1 MYDKIIVY
9 YIFKINIMTESFI
22 LSESTEETNTL
33 SEIQEHAQHIIDSN
47 DQLQWHVKAEWFTK
61 ESDWII
67 TYISSTWDTS
77 FSIITVMI
85 LLYQQD
91 TNNSWD
97 GLVGNDIKELQQA
110 RTQIIKSMEWKDL
123 PIWKTIILSEDQTT
137 EILWLSIEW
146 IPISKY

>member
-47 DQLQWHVKAEWFTK
+47 DR
-61 ESDWII
+61 II

-97 GLVGNDIKELQQA
+97 GLVGNDIKELQEA

>member
-1 MYDKIIVY
+1 
-9 YIFKINIMTESFI
+9 MTESFI